1 MKKKTI
7 DDFVKIKLVTVQ
19 DDADSIEEG
28 AKIYGYSI
36 ETVGNMVKNHN
47 IHLTPDNEGINT
59 SMVENYWSDF
69 MKYTGFS
76 VEDVLDFIEI
86 NVVNNPKKINL
97 SLFNKK

>member
-47 IHLTPDNEGINT
+47 IHLIPDNKGINT
-59 SMVENYWSDF
+59 RMVQNYWSDF

>member
-1 MKKKTI
+1 
-7 DDFVKIKLVTVQ
+7 
-19 DDADSIEEG
+19 
-28 AKIYGYSI
+28 
-36 ETVGNMVKNHN
+36 
-47 IHLTPDNEGINT
+47 
-59 SMVENYWSDF
+59 